1 MRSVIVCFSSP
12 FIASLALSAIWPT
25 WRVAF
30 ALADWHR
37 DVLISTLKVCVN
49 FKSASKFHKWIYQ
62 HHQCA
67 FLFRILM
74 IISCI
79 NNRALK
85 IERNEWKS
93 FASFVLSMCEKRHS
107 FLILLVWR
115 PTANDGV
122 LKNVWSWSFGHDNLY
137 SKAKMN
143 FIPSIKLNYYRFENL
158 IFLVEK
164 RNVHFSTENHDFT
177 KTLTCLNVPWFFHR
191 LLAFH
196 ITLPLINLPV
206 KINLKKSD

>member
-25 WRVAF
+25 WCVAF

-49 FKSASKFHKWIYQ
+49 FKSASKFHKRIYQ

-79 NNRALK
+79 NNGALK
-85 IERNEWKS
+85 IEKRMEK
-93 FASFVLSMCEKRHS
+93 FASFALSMCENCYS
-107 FLILLVWR
+107 FLFLLVWR

-122 LKNVWSWSFGHDNLY
+122 L
-137 SKAKMN
+137 
-143 FIPSIKLNYYRFENL
+143 ENL
-158 IFLVEK
+158 EAKVIIYTFWILRLQLCMSK
-164 RNVHFSTENHDFT
+164 YFSKFD
-177 KTLTCLNVPWFFHR
+177 
-191 LLAFH
+191 
-196 ITLPLINLPV
+196 
-206 KINLKKSD
+206 